1 MSELSE
7 QIPSRYI
14 SEEQHKE
21 NLAAQL
27 TTSPATVQQLQA
39 FGIAEGR
46 SVKLEYFFY
55 TNAEEKAEALSHDL
69 AAMGYHVEFESSDNP
84 KKIRIVAGASAP
96 VQMANEQVLEWT
108 ETMCNLGYKHDC
120 EFDGWGLNPE
130 Q

>member
-1 MSELSE
+1 MSDASE
-7 QIPSRYI
+7 AVLERYI

-27 TTSPATVQQLQA
+27 ETSPETMEQLRGM
-39 FGIAEGR
+39 GIAEDR

-55 TNAEEKAEALSHDL
+55 TNSVDKAEKLSADL
-69 AAMGYHVEFESSDNP
+69 GGMGYNADVQNCDSP

-96 VQMANEQVLEWT
+96 VQMARDKILEWT
-108 ETMCNLGYKHDC
+108 ETMCNTGFKHDC